1 MISGGL
7 LGHEPKELVVGL
19 DVDDVLLDLM
29 TRWLYEYNE
38 KWDDNLDNG
47 DITSWDFYKFV
58 RPECGKRIYNFL
70 QPEMYQHVEPLAGAA
85 DFVQAIRDRGHTP
98 RYITACGDS
107 KNRRLHTAFATA
119 KWDALIRH
127 GIAKDGELL
136 LPGKDKSRAPVDMLI
151 DDRTHNIAEF
161 RNGLGVL
168 FTQPW
173 NRTSHLTRARSFEDA
188 LDLIDRYARHCPCEV

>member
-1 MISGGL
+1 MIDC
-7 LGHEPKELVVGL
+7 HEPKQLVIGL

-29 TRWLYEYNE
+29 PRWLQEYNE
-38 KWDDNLDNG
+38 EWGDSLHVK
-47 DITSWDFYKFV
+47 DITSWEFYKYV
-58 RPECGKRIYNFL
+58 LPQCGKRIYHYL
-70 QPEMYQHVEPLAGAA
+70 RPQMYQHVEPLAGAA

-98 RYITACGDS
+98 RYITACGDP
-107 KNRRLHTAFATA
+107 KKLKLHKAFATA

-127 GIAKDGELL
+127 SIAMDGELL

-151 DDRTHNIAEF
+151 DDRIHNVAEF

-173 NRTSHLTRARSFEDA
+173 NRSSFLTRARSYEDA
-188 LDLIDRYARHCPCEV
+188 LDLIDRYARHCP